1 MFTRIWWCLYLQD
14 RRISLET
21 GRPFLIQDDNIET
34 RNPLNV
40 SDSWLTAHKTMAT
53 TLSELTPTLET
64 ETALARQTAGPY
76 IEAYAS
82 LCRIATDV
90 WKAVYNRRQAS
101 GSTLGVLHNY
111 LDISLDSWCQSL
123 PHHLKYN
130 ESLTFEDQFVDADWS
145 QVKQCLSLHM
155 VRKTSTN

>member
-34 RNPLNV
+34 RSPLNV
-40 SDSWLTAHKTMAT
+40 SDAWLATHKTMAT
-53 TLSELTPTLET
+53 TIPELMPMLET
-64 ETALARQTAGPY
+64 ETSLTRETAGPY

-90 WKAVYNRRQAS
+90 WKAVYNRKQDS

-111 LDISLDSWCQSL
+111 LDISLDSWYQSL
-123 PHHLKYN
+123 PHDLKYD
-130 ESLTFEDQFVDADWS
+130 ESIAFEDQFVDTDWS

-155 VRKTSTN
+155 VSVTSKN